1 MLVTS
6 NYKKGD
12 AITIKLSTGEEL
24 VARLEK
30 DDIDHLEIVKP
41 TVLTLNP
48 QDGKVM
54 LIPWLMSVDVHNSTP
69 VKVGRNQ
76 IVALGIPAKAIA
88 DSYIQSTTGIA
99 PASAL
104 QL

>member
-1 MLVTS
+1 
-6 NYKKGD
+6 
-12 AITIKLSTGEEL
+12 
-24 VARLEK
+24 
-30 DDIDHLEIVKP
+30 
-41 TVLTLNP
+41 
-48 QDGKVM
+48 M